1 MLKKLF
7 SKKPEP
13 VASPFAEFIRHA
25 RSADKKHV
33 YSVVLKK
40 AIKEQASVYSST
52 YQIQEEITGISVR
65 RANARPAGIIRKS
78 AQH

>member
-7 SKKPEP
+7 LKKPEP

-33 YSVVLKK
+33 YTVVLKK
-40 AIKEQASVYSST
+40 AIQEQASVYSST
-52 YQIQEEITGISVR
+52 YQIQDKITGVTVR
-65 RANARPAGIIRKS
+65 RADARPAGVIRKP